1 MKIMAARIYA
11 YLCML
16 VMPLVLIAIILSLPS
31 VSSALI
37 GIREGEAPKK
47 FTLEDLT
54 GSAVD
59 VGASFGRKPV
69 ILVFW
74 ELPISK
80 SFIDYSMD
88 ELRFLNDFYE
98 THQDG
103 PALEIFG
110 IYTPEDDGEV
120 PEGEIERVKNLVK
133 VNRIKFTIL
142 IDRGFRIFREYGV
155 IALPSTV
162 MLDKGGKI
170 KFIYPSFP
178 LAAQPLF
185 SEEMKGLIGLAKAPA
200 DRQSGQEQGPD
211 FHSVRLYNYALQ
223 MYKKGL
229 LEQAL
234 SPLKKSIELDADFP
248 PSHNLMG
255 IILWKRG
262 NYEGSIEEF
271 SKAVTLDKI
280 YVPAHFNYGVL
291 LFESEKYA
299 DAEGHFKE
307 VISLNGNVAEGHYVL
322 GLLYKK
328 TDREEEAMK
337 ELGTALAL
345 FEERK
350 TASAYEI
357 YAPYAFLRISTLYT
371 LSELYSK
378 KGETGKALDAL
389 QKAAQVALGLE
400 IKNEKEN
407 LHRSRDLMLHE

>member
-1 MKIMAARIYA
+1 MKIMADRICA
-11 YLCML
+11 HLCKL
-16 VMPLVLIAIILSLPS
+16 VTLLVLSSIMLSVPS

-37 GIREGEAPKK
+37 GIKEGEAPKK
-47 FTLEDLT
+47 FTLEDLN
-54 GSAVD
+54 GSTVD
-59 VGASFGRKPV
+59 VGRAFGGKPL

-74 ELPISK
+74 ELPISN

-98 THQDG
+98 RHHDG
-103 PALEIFG
+103 TGLEIFG
-110 IYTPEDDGEV
+110 IYTPEDDGV
-120 PEGEIERVKNLVK
+120 IPESEIERVRNLVK
-133 VNRIKFTIL
+133 VNKIKFTIL

-162 MLDKGGKI
+162 MIDKGGNI

-185 SEEMKGLIGLAKAPA
+185 SEELKGLTGLAQAAAGRESEKEK
-200 DRQSGQEQGPD
+200 GLD

-234 SPLKKSIELDADFP
+234 SPLKKSIELGADFP
-248 PSHNLMG
+248 QSHNLMG
-255 IILWKRG
+255 IILWKKG
-262 NYEGSIEEF
+262 NFEGSIQEF
-271 SKAVTLDKI
+271 SKAVTLDKLH
-280 YVPAHFNYGVL
+280 VPAHFNYGVL

-299 DAEGHFKE
+299 EAEGHFKE
-307 VISLNGNVAEGHYVL
+307 VISLDSNVAEAHYVL

-350 TASAYEI
+350 TASSYEI
-357 YAPYAFLRISTLYT
+357 YAPYAFHRISTLYA
-371 LSELYSK
+371 LSELYRK

-400 IKNEKEN
+400 IKTEKEN